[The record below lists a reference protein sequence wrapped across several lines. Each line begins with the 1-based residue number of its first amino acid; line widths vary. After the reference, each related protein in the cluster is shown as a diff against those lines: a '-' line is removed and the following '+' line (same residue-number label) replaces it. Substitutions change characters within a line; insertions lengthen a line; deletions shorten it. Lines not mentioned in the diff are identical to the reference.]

1 MVKSAEIMRCSACTR
16 TTRISLKN
24 SKGLLWE
31 IDGKKPDVFHDP
43 YPITAELALSL
54 RVKNLH
60 RLRMFRE
67 ADIFYGDW

>member
-1 MVKSAEIMRCSACTR
+1 MAKFAEIMRCFIRTR
-16 TTRISLKN
+16 TTYISLKN

-43 YPITAELALSL
+43 YPITAERALSL

-67 ADIFYGDW
+67 ADIFHGEW